1 VINGGGIISIASEIR
16 ALEAGGVYDPAWVE
30 MKLACLVQTLDAI
43 LERGLRERRP
53 TQEIAIDIAQARI
66 DAARTRARV
75 LEYS

>member
-1 VINGGGIISIASEIR
+1 
-16 ALEAGGVYDPAWVE
+16 
-30 MKLACLVQTLDAI
+30 MKLARLVQTLDAI

-66 DAARTRARV
+66 DAARVRERV